1 MAWAKFRSKIV
12 KMDGDSGET
21 ENLNTNYNQLLKQ
34 IQNLSELQSS
44 GAIQNA
50 DPNLQVHYLID
61 LLNIDN

>member
-1 MAWAKFRSKIV
+1 MDWAKFQSKIA
-12 KMDGDSGET
+12 KMDPATGET

-50 DPNLQVHYLID
+50 DPNLQVHVCINNY
-61 LLNIDN
+61 

>member
-1 MAWAKFRSKIV
+1 
-12 KMDGDSGET
+12 MDSASGET

-50 DPNLQVHYLID
+50 DPTLQVQK
-61 LLNIDN
+61 LLNY